1 MMKLNKIA
9 VMIATIAIA
18 GSALAN
24 GSTTNSDNWRS
35 GQGNM
40 QWKIGNASA
49 LCWRTA
55 NWTPATAA
63 PGCDGAIA
71 PVAAAPA
78 PAAVVAPV
86 VAAPAPAPAAVA
98 PAPATAP
105 AAPAAGAAATKVTY
119 AADAFFASNSAV
131 LKAAG
136 KAKLDDLVDKVKG
149 INLEVIVAV
158 GHTDSKGT
166 DASNQKLSVRRA
178 EAVKAYLVSKGIEK
192 NRVYTEGKGS
202 KQPVADNKT
211 AEGRAKNNR
220 VEIEVVG
227 TQKK

>member
-1 MMKLNKIA
+1 MIKLNKLA
-9 VMIATIAIA
+9 MLIATVAIA

-78 PAAVVAPV
+78 PAPVAVVAPV
-86 VAAPAPAPAAVA
+86 AAAPVMAAKPTPAPAPAPVAAPAPAPAPVAA
-98 PAPATAP
+98 PAPAP
-105 AAPAAGAAATKVTY
+105 KR
-119 AADAFFASNSAV
+119 
-131 LKAAG
+131 
-136 KAKLDDLVDKVKG
+136 KAKQDR
-149 INLEVIVAV
+149 N
-158 GHTDSKGT
+158 
-166 DASNQKLSVRRA
+166 
-178 EAVKAYLVSKGIEK
+178 
-192 NRVYTEGKGS
+192 
-202 KQPVADNKT
+202 
-211 AEGRAKNNR
+211 
-220 VEIEVVG
+220 
-227 TQKK
+227 

>member
-1 MMKLNKIA
+1 MIKLNKVAMLIA
-9 VMIATIAIA
+9 SVAIA

-71 PVAAAPA
+71 AKAAAPA

-86 VAAPAPAPAAVA
+86 AAAPAAVVAPKAAPAPAPVAAPAPAPAPVAA
-98 PAPATAP
+98 PAPAA
-105 AAPAAGAAATKVTY
+105 KR
-119 AADAFFASNSAV
+119 
-131 LKAAG
+131 
-136 KAKLDDLVDKVKG
+136 KAKQDR
-149 INLEVIVAV
+149 N
-158 GHTDSKGT
+158 
-166 DASNQKLSVRRA
+166 
-178 EAVKAYLVSKGIEK
+178 
-192 NRVYTEGKGS
+192 
-202 KQPVADNKT
+202 
-211 AEGRAKNNR
+211 
-220 VEIEVVG
+220 
-227 TQKK
+227 